1 MCEAGYEWN
10 QCWYVVWVELVCSV
24 SAHNLFILQKG
35 SIVFLVIWSNIFLF
49 PQGICSYFYFAS
61 SYCWVLDPKSNL
73 SQKLLFRH
81 YLLLFS
87 LYKMDQFVFFKSTQS
102 YMTYVLTRYHIKCN
116 FELKWLFV
124 FIVYLVPLPSDLS
137 FDHGLTFFSFAFCPL
152 SAARLM
158 VAANYEKAEAEKI
171 LLIKWAEGEAESK
184 YLSGL
189 GIAR

>member
-1 MCEAGYEWN
+1 MILSYFRRTLASLLLLLA
-10 QCWYVVWVELVCSV
+10 VISLLT
-24 SAHNLFILQKG
+24 SATMID
-35 SIVFLVIWSNIFLF
+35 SNIKNHIFITLEMENV
-49 PQGICSYFYFAS
+49 QYGMWA
-61 SYCWVLDPKSNL
+61 
-73 SQKLLFRH
+73 KLLFRH